1 MHSNRNN
8 VQDKV
13 EVSSISYSRIV
24 TAWDQESRNKKIT
37 KTGPTCEVMQ
47 IREAN
52 TAINLTKGHA
62 ISMFNE
68 ASP

>member
-13 EVSSISYSRIV
+13 EVSSISDRRIV
-24 TAWDQESRNKKIT
+24 KMWDQEIRKKT
-37 KTGPTCEVMQ
+37 SAKTRSTSAVME

-52 TAINLTKGHA
+52 TSIN
-62 ISMFNE
+62 
-68 ASP
+68 

>member
-13 EVSSISYSRIV
+13 EVSSISDRRIV
-24 TAWDQESRNKKIT
+24 KMWDQEIRKKT
-37 KTGPTCEVMQ
+37 SAKTISTSELME

-52 TAINLTKGHA
+52 TSIKWKKVYTIVMLDKS
-62 ISMFNE
+62 I
-68 ASP
+68 P